1 MNVADASTAHAL
13 RSLRLLLEAY
23 ASGELP
29 QWDAVAAQLRVVRLE
44 PGEVLFRAGEAHP
57 YVYFVQR
64 GLLKSQMEVDGGR
77 RLATVFFSEE
87 GEIMASIP
95 ALSLESVQR
104 TLTRGLH
111 PRNRT
116 LNAAAEAQSIYTMT
130 ALEPCLLLR
139 LPFATIN
146 QLAAKYA
153 AWARLIAAV
162 SGMHATTLQMDVAWL
177 RGTPEQ
183 RYRDLLAEQP
193 GLIDRVTQRD
203 LANFLNITSVALSRI
218 AKRVRDESEASSAAD
233 IADESGLSLELENST
248 AELG

>member
-29 QWDAVAAQLRVVRLE
+29 QWDAAAAQLRAVRLE
-44 PGEVLFRAGEAHP
+44 PGEVLFHAGEPHP
-57 YVYFVQR
+57 YVYFIQR
-64 GLLKSQMEVDGGR
+64 GLLKAQMKVDGGR

-87 GEIMASIP
+87 GDIMASLP
-95 ALSLESVQR
+95 ALSLEGAQR
-104 TLTRGLH
+104 TLARGLH
-111 PRNRT
+111 PRSRALT
-116 LNAAAEAQSIYTMT
+116 VAAEAQSIYTMT

-146 QLAAKYA
+146 QLAAKHA
-153 AWARLIAAV
+153 AWARLIATV

-193 GLIDRVTQRD
+193 GLIERVTQRD
-203 LANFLNITSVALSRI
+203 LANLLNITSVALSRI
-218 AKRVRDESEASSAAD
+218 AKRVRDESEIAPSTELTSASDQSVDA
-233 IADESGLSLELENST
+233 ESST
-248 AELG
+248 A

>member
-29 QWDAVAAQLRVVRLE
+29 QWDAAAAQIRAVRLE

-64 GLLKSQMEVDGGR
+64 GLLKSQMKVDGGR

-87 GEIMASIP
+87 GEIMASLP
-95 ALSLESVQR
+95 ALSMDAVQR
-104 TLTRGLH
+104 ALARGLH
-111 PRNRT
+111 PRTRT
-116 LNAAAEAQSIYTMT
+116 LTVAAEAQSIYTMT

-153 AWARLIAAV
+153 AWARLIATV
-162 SGMHATTLQMDVAWL
+162 SGIHATTLQLDVAWL

-193 GLIDRVTQRD
+193 GLIERVTQRD
-203 LANFLNITSVALSRI
+203 LANLLNITSVALSRI
-218 AKRVRDESEASSAAD
+218 AKRVRDESEATS
-233 IADESGLSLELENST
+233 E
-248 AELG
+248 AELVAGSDGSVEAENATAQLS

>member
-23 ASGELP
+23 ASSGELP
-29 QWDAVAAQLRVVRLE
+29 QWEAAAAQIRVVRLE
-44 PGEVLFRAGEAHP
+44 PGAVLFRAGEAHP

-64 GLLKSQMEVDGGR
+64 GLLKSQMKVDGGR

-87 GEIMASIP
+87 GEIMASLP
-95 ALSLESVQR
+95 ALSMDGAQR
-104 TLTRGLH
+104 ALARSLH
-111 PRNRT
+111 PRTRT
-116 LNAAAEAQSIYTMT
+116 LNVAAEAQSIYTMT

-146 QLAAKYA
+146 QLAAKHA
-153 AWARLIAAV
+153 AWARLIATV
-162 SGMHATTLQMDVAWL
+162 SGLHATTLQMDVAWL

-218 AKRVRDESEASSAAD
+218 AKRVRDESEIMPDAEVAD
-233 IADESGLSLELENST
+233 GTGLSVEARHST
-248 AELG
+248 A